1 MGDALKISFN
11 NLSPKKITLIANLPY
26 NIATTIIL
34 NCVKNIDSFK
44 SMVLMVQK
52 EVAERLSA
60 TKKTRNYGR
69 ISVLL
74 QVLADIKIRFDVG
87 PENFFPQPKVFS
99 SVIEITP
106 KKKQNLNLCKLN
118 QILKLSF
125 LHKRKTLKNNLLK
138 LDSNIEKKLIQ
149 CGINPKSRAE
159 EICPHD
165 FIKLS
170 ELLL

>member
-87 PENFFPQPKVFS
+87 PENFFPQPKVF
-99 SVIEITP
+99 
-106 KKKQNLNLCKLN
+106 
-118 QILKLSF
+118 
-125 LHKRKTLKNNLLK
+125 LL
-138 LDSNIEKKLIQ
+138 
-149 CGINPKSRAE
+149 
-159 EICPHD
+159 
-165 FIKLS
+165 
-170 ELLL
+170 